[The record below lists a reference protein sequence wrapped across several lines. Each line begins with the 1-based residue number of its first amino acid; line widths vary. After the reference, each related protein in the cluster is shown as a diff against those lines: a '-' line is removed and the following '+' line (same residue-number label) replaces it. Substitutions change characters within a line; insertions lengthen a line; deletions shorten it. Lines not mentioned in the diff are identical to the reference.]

1 MAAKYLSA
9 EEVLRRALNGNSD
22 GDYSD
27 EREAEISEED
37 KKNGRSELQEG
48 QESETNDMLSDK
60 ESCEEPDSV
69 FFYTEFQISYVI
81 YMCLQVFANR
91 ELCSVREN

>member
-27 EREAEISEED
+27 EREAEILEED
-37 KKNGRSELQEG
+37 KKNGRSEL
-48 QESETNDMLSDK
+48 
-60 ESCEEPDSV
+60 
-69 FFYTEFQISYVI
+69 
-81 YMCLQVFANR
+81 
-91 ELCSVREN
+91 